1 MDFIYKGFLI
11 IYLDLL
17 CSNKG
22 RVIYMVEKKR
32 IGVIG
37 GTFNPIHLGH
47 LMIAEVAR
55 EEFDL
60 EMVLFIPSKIPPH
73 KSEGV
78 IPAEHRY
85 AMTSAAVADNPYFKV
100 SDIEMKREGFSYTID
115 TILDLK
121 SEFGHDSEI
130 YFIAGTDAII
140 DLPNWKAIDKVLEN
154 CHFIGAI
161 RPNGRD
167 NQRAVEEA
175 IALLGVKGTEKIHLL
190 TVPEMKLSSTYL
202 RERLQQ
208 GKSVRYMVPKLVAD
222 YIESH
227 DIYQKE

>member
-1 MDFIYKGFLI
+1 
-11 IYLDLL
+11 
-17 CSNKG
+17 
-22 RVIYMVEKKR
+22 MVKQTR

-55 EEFDL
+55 EEFLL
-60 EMVLFIPSKIPPH
+60 EKVLFVPSRIPPH

-85 AMTSAAVADNPYFKV
+85 AMTVAGVADNPYFEV
-100 SDIEMKREGFSYTID
+100 SDVEMKRDGFSYTIE
-115 TILDLK
+115 TILHLK
-121 SEFGHDSEI
+121 SELGDDCEI
-130 YFIAGTDAII
+130 YFIAGTDTIM
-140 DLPNWKAIDKVLEN
+140 DLPNWKSIDEVLES

-161 RPNGRD
+161 RPNGND
-167 NQRAVEEA
+167 NRLALEEA
-175 IALLGVKGTEKIHLL
+175 IRSLGPRGKDKIHLL

-202 RERLQQ
+202 RDRLQR
-208 GKSVRYMVPKLVAD
+208 GKSIRYMVPKLVAD